1 MIDCPSIDGTSE
13 FSESVWNSATG
24 DVVRELYPLSK
35 SRHLPSQPEMIF
47 NYWKSIRAGDFAPAW
62 DDFDMSLLP
71 PKMLPW
77 SVVVDV
83 KREPT
88 DFIYRFFG
96 TSRVAFHRADYTG
109 MSVRDMKPASVT
121 EKIFSE
127 YSVVLAT
134 KKPIYA
140 ATKGVSSTG
149 QPFQYE
155 YLRLPIS
162 DGHGDVGKI
171 YAVGFSGEGPEA
183 DIDYWRDK

>member
-1 MIDCPSIDGTSE
+1 MSEIDK
-13 FSESVWNSATG
+13 SVWKSAAG
-24 DVVRELYPLSK
+24 DVARVICSISDPDC
-35 SRHLPSQPEMIF
+35 LPSQPRSILS
-47 NYWKSIRAGDFAPAW
+47 YWKSRRRNGFAPKW
-62 DDFDMSLLP
+62 DDFDLSDLP

-88 DFIYRFFG
+88 DFVYRFFG
-96 TSRVAFHRADYTG
+96 TSRVAFHGADYTG

-121 EKIFSE
+121 EKIISE
-127 YSVVLAT
+127 YSVVMAT

-140 ATKGVSSTG
+140 ATKGVSSIG
-149 QPFQYE
+149 LPFQYE

-162 DGHGDVGKI
+162 DGDDAVGEI
-171 YAVGFSGEGPEA
+171 FAVGFSGEGPEA